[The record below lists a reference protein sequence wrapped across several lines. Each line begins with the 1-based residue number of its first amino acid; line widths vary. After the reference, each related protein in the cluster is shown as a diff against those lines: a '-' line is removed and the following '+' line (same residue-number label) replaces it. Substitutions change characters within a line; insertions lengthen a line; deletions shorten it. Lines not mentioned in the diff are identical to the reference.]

1 MSVSFKINK
10 YFFIRIVDGEMNEND
25 LILILIFSVGLLTII
40 LLVFMLVNIIRCCKT
55 KKESDKNKPSENP
68 TSPISLPDMPDNPSK
83 KTTAATNFYENSPRP
98 NL

>member
-55 KKESDKNKPSENP
+55 KKESDKNKPNENP
-68 TSPISLPDMPDNPSK
+68 TSPISLPDNPSK
-83 KTTAATNFYENSPRP
+83 KTTATTNFFENSPRP